1 MARPEVRPARGP
13 PATKWFS
20 AGGLDKSKPEIELF
34 DDLPVAKH
42 FPFQQVRQSSFNC
55 NIGGKTL
62 CAERVT
68 TG

>member
-42 FPFQQVRQSSFNC
+42 FPFQQVRQSSFA
-55 NIGGKTL
+55 I
-62 CAERVT
+62 VI
-68 TG
+68 